1 MSEENAKNQLKELLE
16 DLGYSDDFADYRSL
30 APSANNFQ
38 RSTVTVTFP
47 DSRIVQ
53 GTGEGKRRTT
63 ADIASAQNA
72 IDRMRQDHPDLII
85 NWDEIYAQAQAGDA
99 LIKLAVYLSIDLD
112 STKAKSKY
120 LQNVE
125 SNLHLAQVFDRWKAQ
140 GDPDLAIWGTELSE
154 HRKASLVESLL
165 WKRFG
170 QQVIAIDA
178 PKNLQDVLK
187 SLY

>member
-1 MSEENAKNQLKELLE
+1 
-16 DLGYSDDFADYRSL
+16 
-30 APSANNFQ
+30 
-38 RSTVTVTFP
+38 
-47 DSRIVQ
+47 
-53 GTGEGKRRTT
+53 
-63 ADIASAQNA
+63 
-72 IDRMRQDHPDLII
+72 
-85 NWDEIYAQAQAGDA
+85 
-99 LIKLAVYLSIDLD
+99 
-112 STKAKSKY
+112 
-120 LQNVE
+120 
-125 SNLHLAQVFDRWKAQ
+125 LHLAQVFDRWKAQ

>member
-1 MSEENAKNQLKELLE
+1 
-16 DLGYSDDFADYRSL
+16 
-30 APSANNFQ
+30 
-38 RSTVTVTFP
+38 VTFP

-63 ADIASAQNA
+63 ADIAAAQNA

-85 NWDEIYAQAQAGDA
+85 DWDEIYAQAQAGDA
-99 LIKLAVYLSIDLD
+99 LIKLAVYLSINLD

-125 SNLHLAQVFDRWKAQ
+125 SNLHLAQVFDRWKTQ

-187 SLY
+187 SLYRDYC

>member
-30 APSANNFQ
+30 APSTNNFQ
-38 RSTVTVTFP
+38 KSTVTVTFP
-47 DSRIVQ
+47 DGRIVE

-63 ADIASAQNA
+63 ADIAAAQNA

-85 NWDEIYAQAQAGDA
+85 DWDEIYAQAQAGDA